1 VRRITCGGFAAARNA
16 ALTAAL
22 LAASAAQAGA
32 PEDGLRLAAEGRCAE
47 SLPLLAE
54 APADSFEA
62 KRARA
67 LCLLQEADYAEAA
80 LALAQ
85 LERAEPALATD
96 LGIALFH
103 SGDLERAEAAL
114 RRAEEQG
121 NPRAEVP
128 LYLGLIAL
136 GRERTAEAS
145 AQLERAQRV
154 APEALAPAAAYY
166 AGLARARSGDREAAR
181 AALAQV
187 VSTWPGTPWAEEAAR
202 ASTTLDGPH
211 SLFAGLRLGFEH
223 DSNAVLRG
231 QGVDLP
237 AEIPSQADQRFVW
250 QGAAGRTWQVSRSAQ
265 VGSTLAFSGSAYGDL
280 TSFDV
285 LHPALTV
292 WGDQRLG
299 ERTTLRAL
307 AGYSHAWVGGDSFLS
322 APSLGLELVRD
333 SAARGVTRVFAELAF
348 DDYLFESTDPPAL
361 ARARDRDGLGV
372 RVGAE
377 HSLPLPALATRIT
390 GALAYRRFS
399 ADGTEYSFDS
409 PELALGVESA
419 LPAKFQVAAGVRYA
433 YRHYRNPTTYAA
445 PGTERVE
452 HDWGTELSIWRPIW
466 RQLGLGARWRYQRN
480 HSTADVFD
488 YSRHIAGLYAS
499 WTLNP

>member
-1 VRRITCGGFAAARNA
+1 VRRTTCGGFAGARNV

-22 LAASAAQAGA
+22 LAASTAQAGA

-47 SLPLLAE
+47 ALPLLGE
-54 APADSFEA
+54 APASFEA

-67 LCLLQEADYAEAA
+67 LCLLQEADYTGAAPA
-80 LALAQ
+80 LAE
-85 LERAEPALATD
+85 LEHTEPALATD

-103 SGDLERAEAAL
+103 SGDLERAEVAL

-121 NPRAEVP
+121 SPRAEVP

-136 GRERTAEAS
+136 DRERTAEAT
-145 AQLERAQRV
+145 AQLERAQRG
-154 APEALAPAAAYY
+154 APDALAPAAAYY

-181 AALAQV
+181 VALAQV
-187 VSTWPGTPWAEEAAR
+187 ASNWPGTAWAEEAAR
-202 ASTTLDGPH
+202 AAAALDGPH
-211 SLFAGLRLGFEH
+211 SLFAALQLGFEH

-237 AEIPSQADQRFVW
+237 TEIPSQADQRFVW
-250 QGAAGRTWQVSRSAQ
+250 QGAAGRAWRISRDTQ
-265 VGSTLAFSGSAYGDL
+265 LGGTLAFSGTAYGDL

-292 WGDQRLG
+292 WGDQRLS
-299 ERTTLRAL
+299 ESTTLRAL
-307 AGYSHAWVGGDSFLS
+307 AAYSHAWVGGDSFLS
-322 APSLGLELVRD
+322 APSVGLELYRD
-333 SAARGVTRVFAELAF
+333 AAARGVTRVFGELAF

-361 ARARDRDGLGV
+361 ARARDRDGLSL
-372 RVGAE
+372 RIGAE
-377 HSLPLPALATRIT
+377 HSLPLPALASTIT

-399 ADGTEYSFDS
+399 ADGSEYSFDS

-419 LPAKFQVAAGVRYA
+419 LPAKFLVAAGVRYA

-445 PGTERVE
+445 PGTARIE

-466 RQLGLGARWRYQRN
+466 RQLGLEARWRYQRN

>member
-1 VRRITCGGFAAARNA
+1 VRRKTCGGFTGARNA

-22 LAASAAQAGA
+22 LAASAAQGAA

-47 SLPLLAE
+47 ALPLLGA
-54 APADSFEA
+54 APASFEA
-62 KRARA
+62 SRARA
-67 LCLLQEADYAEAA
+67 LCLLQEADYAGAA
-80 LALAQ
+80 QALPQ

-103 SGDLERAEAAL
+103 SGDLEQAEAAL
-114 RRAEEQG
+114 HRAEEQG
-121 NPRAEVP
+121 SPRAEVP

-136 GRERTAEAS
+136 DRERTAEAT
-145 AQLERAQRV
+145 AQLERAQSG
-154 APEALAPAAAYY
+154 ASEAFAPAAAYY
-166 AGLARARSGDREAAR
+166 AGLARARSGDRHAAR
-181 AALAQV
+181 ALLAQV
-187 VSTWPGTPWAEEAAR
+187 VSKWPGTPWAEEAAR
-202 ASTTLDGPH
+202 AAAALDGAR
-211 SLFAGLRLGFEH
+211 SLFAALQLGFEH

-250 QGAAGRTWQVSRSAQ
+250 RGAAGRSWLISSATQ
-265 VGSTLAFSGSAYGDL
+265 VGGTLAFSGNAHGDL

-285 LHPALTV
+285 LHPALTL

-299 ERTTLRAL
+299 EHTTLRAL

-322 APSLGLELVRD
+322 APSFGLELYRD
-333 SAARGVTRVFAELAF
+333 SAVRGVTRIFGELAF
-348 DDYLFESTDPPAL
+348 DDYLFESADPPAL

-372 RVGAE
+372 RIGAE
-377 HSLPLPALATRIT
+377 HHLSLPALASSVT

-399 ADGTEYSFDS
+399 ADGSEYSFDS
-409 PELALGVESA
+409 PELALGWQSA
-419 LPAKFQVAAGVRYA
+419 LSAKFLASAGFRYA
-433 YRHYRNPTTYAA
+433 YRHYRSPTTYEA

-452 HDWGTELSIWRPIW
+452 HDWGTELSVQRPIW
-466 RQLGLGARWRYQRN
+466 RQLSLEARWRYQRN
-480 HSTADVFD
+480 HSTAEVFA
-488 YSRHIAGLYAS
+488 YSRHVAGLYAS